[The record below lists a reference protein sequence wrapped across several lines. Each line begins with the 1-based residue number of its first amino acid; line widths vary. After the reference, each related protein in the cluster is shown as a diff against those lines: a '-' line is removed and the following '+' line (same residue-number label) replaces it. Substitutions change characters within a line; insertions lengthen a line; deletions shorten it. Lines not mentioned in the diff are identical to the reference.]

1 MNIDYFDNIRNDVID
16 FIPEGSYERILEVGG
31 GEFSSLI
38 EIGKRF
44 SAETWGIDMYQNNK
58 ANIDCF
64 IKGSIEDLETE
75 IQVPDSS
82 FDIFM
87 ANDVLEHLVHTDNF
101 INVANKKLKNGGL
114 LVMSVTNVRSIR
126 MIYYLL
132 IKGSFP
138 RHDAG
143 LFDRTH
149 LRWFCKKD
157 VIELCEENFKLLRH
171 KTTGR
176 FVSKMISK
184 NFFGELLGLQNIFI
198 FQKRIQK

>member
-87 ANDVLEHLVHTDNF
+87 ANCCRDRLVHTDNVIIF
-101 INVANKKLKNGGL
+101 ANKKLKN
-114 LVMSVTNVRSIR
+114 
-126 MIYYLL
+126 
-132 IKGSFP
+132 
-138 RHDAG
+138 
-143 LFDRTH
+143 
-149 LRWFCKKD
+149 
-157 VIELCEENFKLLRH
+157 
-171 KTTGR
+171 
-176 FVSKMISK
+176 
-184 NFFGELLGLQNIFI
+184 
-198 FQKRIQK
+198 

>member
-114 LVMSVTNVRSIR
+114 LVMSVPNVRSIR

-149 LRWFCKKD
+149 LR
-157 VIELCEENFKLLRH
+157 
-171 KTTGR
+171 
-176 FVSKMISK
+176 
-184 NFFGELLGLQNIFI
+184 
-198 FQKRIQK
+198 